1 MPPKESLD
9 LDLQEPDQAKRMVVS
24 WIQAVKD
31 EAQQRRPGYTAPV
44 RARS

>member
-9 LDLQEPDQAKRMVVS
+9 PDLKEADQARRMVVS

-31 EAQQRRPGYTAPV
+31 EARQNFPWFLTHP
-44 RARS
+44 